1 MDPLIWG
8 FFSINTVTVFF
19 LMIFLISPVFSRIQ
33 YILHTI
39 MCQLTIYVIDKA
51 LDQQ

>member
-8 FFSINTVTVFF
+8 FFSINTVTVFS

-33 YILHTI
+33 YILHTKYVSVD
-39 MCQLTIYVIDKA
+39 YVIGKA